1 MPGTDVLR
9 TSCVVRWL
17 TLRASCPMRAT
28 VEARAAAGLWLLLS
42 GRPKYCASAITVVW
56 PSVTCTCSWWLLL
69 VSKTLMRSD
78 CLRIVMRSQV
88 GVSGHECMLCVL
100 LGSSEG
106 TSRRT
111 LYHMEQAADAHN
123 V

>member
-69 VSKTLMRSD
+69 VSKITHAIRLSQD
-78 CLRIVMRSQV
+78 CYALPSW
-88 GVSGHECMLCVL
+88 SL
-100 LGSSEG
+100 
-106 TSRRT
+106 
-111 LYHMEQAADAHN
+111 
-123 V
+123 